1 MSELD
6 FDELDKAVNTLM
18 SDVPK
23 TEPSK
28 TDDVKTLNINST
40 LSDATRPSFEQLDA
54 SLSAVN
60 GDSAR
65 PVTQKPALSTPPPS
79 LATRRSGRFMDVVH
93 PSSNMKT
100 SPRPFTATLRQGVAI
115 QPDEK
120 LLTAMSADQS
130 DVVNVLDTVQPV
142 AVNEAAQSIVPE
154 SVVTQT
160 DNSNNDWPDPLD
172 MTSDETDSTPDVV
185 TAPNAEEPAS
195 EVVSSDE
202 VDDDDL
208 FTIDE
213 LNDQDLQPLN
223 SPFIAD
229 AKVEKRPLGGAPV
242 EEVDEEL
249 GRAPVLGVL
258 ATDTSAAT
266 DPNDQLPA
274 SPVISEAQ
282 LPPELQSDLMAI
294 ETDGGT
300 TAVSNEKTDAN
311 EVVAQQPEVEMAP
324 VAPAVAPEAKAAMV
338 PVTSTGPTSIPQQY
352 QEEKSTSDESNGS
365 IYDTDS
371 YHQPLAHPAKAKSGW
386 LWVVW
391 ILLLL
396 IVGGGGAAALYFFG
410 II

>member
-28 TDDVKTLNINST
+28 TDDVKTLSINAT
-40 LSDATRPSFEQLDA
+40 LSDTTRPSFEQLDA

-60 GDSAR
+60 GASTQS
-65 PVTQKPALSTPPPS
+65 VTQKPALVTPPPPS

-100 SPRPFTATLRQGVAI
+100 APRPMVPSRQGVAI

-120 LLTAMSADQS
+120 LLTAISADQS
-130 DVVNVLDTVQPV
+130 DVVKPAVGDEGVQNATPEFV
-142 AVNEAAQSIVPE
+142 AAP
-154 SVVTQT
+154 T
-160 DNSNNDWPDPLD
+160 DNSNHDWPDPLD
-172 MTSDETDSTPDVV
+172 MPSVEDEAALDIVTTP
-185 TAPNAEEPAS
+185 AQEESSP
-195 EVVSSDE
+195 EVVASNE
-202 VDDDDL
+202 ADDDDL

-213 LNDQDLQPLN
+213 LDEQDSQSLN

-229 AKVEKRPLGGAPV
+229 AKVEKRPLGGSPV
-242 EEVDEEL
+242 EDSTEEL
-249 GRAPVLGVL
+249 GRAPVLGAL
-258 ATDTSAAT
+258 LTDASAAT

-274 SPVISEAQ
+274 SPVSVEPQ

-300 TAVSNEKTDAN
+300 LATPAETNDDSQVA
-311 EVVAQQPEVEMAP
+311 AQQPEAQPTTP
-324 VAPAVAPEAKAAMV
+324 VIAVAPEAPVATNAAV
-338 PVTSTGPTSIPQQY
+338 ATGATSIPQQY
-352 QEEKSTSDESNGS
+352 QEEKSTSDQSNGS
-365 IYDTDS
+365 IYDTES
-371 YHQPLAHPAKAKSGW
+371 YHQPLAHPAKTKSGW
-386 LWVVW
+386 LWVIW

-396 IVGGGGAAALYFFG
+396 IAGGGGAVALYFLG